1 MSVKKKVLLMRSLL
15 YFQETI
21 RNGKI
26 TLTAQ
31 KNGIKISNLSKML
44 KDLEEELHVQ
54 LLHRSRDGVR
64 PTTAGKQ
71 IYNMTLRVEEK
82 LRLFESILS
91 RREDEIKVIRVY
103 IDGEFEVD
111 RLDDFLRE
119 NELCLVEAADSLE
132 TADLAVVRDKPADT
146 GNKAVVKHTIGS
158 TIKQDVYFIYDG
170 ANEEAV
176 KLYKFLEASIM

>member
-1 MSVKKKVLLMRSLL
+1 MSVKKKDLLMRSLL

-91 RREDEIKVIRVY
+91 RREDEFKVIRVY
-103 IDGEFEVD
+103 IAIILLLLLLTVSQV
-111 RLDDFLRE
+111 
-119 NELCLVEAADSLE
+119 CAQAHMV
-132 TADLAVVRDKPADT
+132 
-146 GNKAVVKHTIGS
+146 
-158 TIKQDVYFIYDG
+158 IK
-170 ANEEAV
+170 EPT
-176 KLYKFLEASIM
+176 YKI